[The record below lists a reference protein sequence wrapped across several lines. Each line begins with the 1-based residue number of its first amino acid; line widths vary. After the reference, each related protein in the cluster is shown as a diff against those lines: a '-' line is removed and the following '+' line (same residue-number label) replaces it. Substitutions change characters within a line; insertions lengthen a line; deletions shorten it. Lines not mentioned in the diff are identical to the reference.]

1 MAHASQ
7 SKYSKASFTL
17 TNQRD
22 SLRMY
27 RDMAE
32 KVNDPLV
39 QLSYAKYLL
48 DVAELYNT
56 NQDDAKRAADEE
68 VISKLWVDVV
78 KRASGRAN
86 LARGT
91 APFIKPEMDAKAKRE
106 ALETEA
112 ITWIKQLAKEQVGE
126 AAHMQATWI
135 DNQKYGFAPNPKK
148 AYRLHVIAAQ
158 SGNPE
163 SMYAV
168 AKYLEHQVPSSSAEE
183 IFEYYQSAANKGHL
197 PALLVSEMILWI
209 ETKMQID

>member
-56 NQDDAKRAADEE
+56 NKDDVKRQSTAADEE
-68 VISKLWVDVV
+68 AISNLWVDMV

-86 LARGT
+86 LARGI

-106 ALETEA
+106 ALEMEA
-112 ITWIKQLAKEQVGE
+112 ITWIKRLAKEQVGE

-135 DNQKYGFAPNPKK
+135 DNQKYGFAPNPEK
-148 AYRLHVIAAQ
+148 AYRLHVIAAR
-158 SGNPE
+158 SGNPY

-168 AKYLEHQVPSSSAEE
+168 AKYLEHQIPSSSSGEDV
-183 IFEYYQSAANKGHL
+183 FEYYQSAANKGYL
-197 PALLVSEMILWI
+197 PALLVSE
-209 ETKMQID
+209 

>member
-7 SKYSKASFTL
+7 SRYSKASFTL

-32 KVNDPLV
+32 KVNDPHV

-48 DVAELYNT
+48 EVAELYNT
-56 NQDDAKRAADEE
+56 STEDMKQQSTAADEE
-68 VISKLWVDVV
+68 VISRLWVDMV
-78 KRASGRAN
+78 KRASERAN
-86 LARGT
+86 IARGS

-112 ITWIKQLAKEQVGE
+112 VTWIKRLAKDEVGE

-135 DNQKYGFAPNPKK
+135 DNQKYGFAPNPEK
-148 AYRLHVIAAQ
+148 AYRLHVIAAR
-158 SGNPE
+158 SGNPY

-168 AKYLEHQVPSSSAEE
+168 AKYLEHQSTSSSSNGA
-183 IFEYYQSAANKGHL
+183 ILKYYQSAANKGHL
-197 PALLVSEMILWI
+197 PALLVSCIM
-209 ETKMQID
+209 

>member
-48 DVAELYNT
+48 DVAELYNS
-56 NQDDAKRAADEE
+56 NKEDVKQQSAAEEE
-68 VISKLWVDVV
+68 VISKLWLDMV

-86 LARGT
+86 LARGI
-91 APFIKPEMDAKAKRE
+91 APFIKPEMDAKAKQE

-112 ITWIKQLAKEQVGE
+112 ITWIKRLAKEQVGE

-135 DNQKYGFAPNPKK
+135 DNQKYGFAPNPEK

-158 SGNPE
+158 AENPY

-168 AKYLEHQVPSSSAEE
+168 AQYLEHQMPQSSGES
-183 IFEYYQSAANKGHL
+183 IYGYYQSAAKKGYL
-197 PALLVSEMILWI
+197 PALLVSVSIQNSYI
-209 ETKMQID
+209 